1 MNRVV
6 AVLVACGLASA
17 ASAQYTTPNVIN
29 HSGPI
34 VSNLNGTQFVNSGL
48 VGVGRIPAFLDA
60 QGSTFG
66 SASGIAMAPGS
77 WRYDA
82 ASGQYSGQFLT
93 LPDRGRNDPVTS
105 SFLNYQ
111 NRIQH
116 MDFSFTPL
124 SGGNGSSQNQIQFNY
139 QGTTLLRESTGAP
152 IVGNDPGSEVGTGFG
167 RQVPRNNGN
176 MSLDAEAIVATADGG
191 YYVSDEYGSA
201 IYRFDSSGVLQGV
214 INPPEALMPR
224 NAQGNADFNSINPP
238 ATGRRNNQGMEGLS
252 LTPDGRH
259 LIAVNQSAA
268 IQDSAGNQANRRET
282 RVLVYDIS
290 GDATPA
296 APVGHYVLELPTLRN
311 NGDGGAVD
319 RTASQSE
326 IVALSDTQ
334 FLFLPRDSNGRGPG
348 TGLSPVFKSVMMA
361 DISGATNLVGTPFN
375 STTPVSLG
383 GVLDPSI
390 TPASKTEVV
399 NLLNMFDLDRF
410 GLNLDID
417 AANPYGDLNT
427 LSEKWE
433 GMSLMPDLATP
444 DPTDFFLFISNDNDF
459 LTTDGVML
467 TTDGQAIHYSDAI
480 DHDTMFLVYRVN
492 IVPAPGAAGLAL
504 AGLGFG
510 LTRRRRT
517 ARVSR

>member
-1 MNRVV
+1 MHRFVTVV
-6 AVLVACGLASA
+6 VVGGFAA
-17 ASAQYTTPNVIN
+17 ASWAQYTTPNVIN
-29 HSGPI
+29 APGPI
-34 VSNLNGTQFVNSGL
+34 ASSLNGTQFVNSGL

-77 WRYDA
+77 WSFDA
-82 ASGQYSGQFLT
+82 ATGQYSGRVLT

-111 NRIQH
+111 NRIQKL
-116 MDFSFTPL
+116 DFTFTPL
-124 SGGNGSSQNQIQFNY
+124 SAGSGASQNQMQFNY
-139 QGTTLLRESTGAP
+139 QGLTLLHESNGNP
-152 IVGNDPGSEVGTGFG
+152 IVGNDPGAEVGNAFG
-167 RQVPRNNGN
+167 RPVPRKNGN
-176 MSLDAEAIVATADGG
+176 MALDAEALVAMPDGG

-201 IYRFDSSGVLQGV
+201 IYRFDAAGTLQGV
-214 INPPEALMPR
+214 INPPEAMMPR
-224 NAQGNADFNSINPP
+224 DAQGNINFTSISAP
-238 ATGRRNNQGMEGLS
+238 ASGRRNNQGMEGLS
-252 LTPDGRH
+252 LTPDGKH

-268 IQDSAGNQANRRET
+268 MQDSPGNQANRRDT

-290 GDATPA
+290 QDPTPA

-348 TGLSPVFKSVMMA
+348 TGLSPVFKSIMMA
-361 DISGATNLVGTPFN
+361 DISAATNLIGTPFN
-375 STTPVSLG
+375 GATAVSPG
-383 GVLDPSI
+383 GLLDPSI
-390 TPASKTEVV
+390 MPASKTEVV
-399 NLLNMFDLDRF
+399 NLLNLFDLNRF

-417 AANPYGDLNT
+417 AAHPFGDANT

-433 GMSLMPDLATP
+433 GLSLMPDLATT
-444 DPTDFFLFISNDNDF
+444 DPTDFFLFVSNDNDF
-459 LTTDGVML
+459 LTTNGMML
-467 TTDGQAIHYSDAI
+467 TADGQAIAYSDAL

-492 IVPAPGAAGLAL
+492 IIPGPGAGAVVLGAL
-504 AGLGFG
+504 GLGV
-510 LTRRRRT
+510 LRRRREAAT
-517 ARVSR
+517 N